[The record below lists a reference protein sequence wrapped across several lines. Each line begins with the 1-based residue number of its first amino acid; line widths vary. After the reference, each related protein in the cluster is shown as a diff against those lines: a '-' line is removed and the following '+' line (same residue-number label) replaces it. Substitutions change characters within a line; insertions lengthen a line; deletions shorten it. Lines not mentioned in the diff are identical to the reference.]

1 MTERTRALRTHCK
14 KSAKHLP
21 LPAIYDA
28 YESLQATAGITR
40 VAKRCSDPLK
50 VERLHG
56 QHFETVRQ
64 AKDEALDWLLWY
76 NQTRLHST
84 LNYVSPMQY
93 EQNWA
98 RDTAPPASLT
108 AGAK

>member
-1 MTERTRALRTHCK
+1 MSRNGNCWDNAWSETLFG
-14 KSAKHLP
+14 S
-21 LPAIYDA
+21 
-28 YESLQATAGITR
+28 
-40 VAKRCSDPLK
+40 LK

-98 RDTAPPASLT
+98 RDTVSSASLT
-108 AGAK
+108 VGAK

>member
-1 MTERTRALRTHCK
+1 MEPAPCGNS
-14 KSAKHLP
+14 KSGCPSPK
-21 LPAIYDA
+21 
-28 YESLQATAGITR
+28 
-40 VAKRCSDPLK
+40 
-50 VERLHG
+50 ERLHG

-93 EQNWA
+93 EQNWRA
-98 RDTAPPASLT
+98 TRRPLQV
-108 AGAK
+108 

>member
-1 MTERTRALRTHCK
+1 M
-14 KSAKHLP
+14 
-21 LPAIYDA
+21 
-28 YESLQATAGITR
+28 
-40 VAKRCSDPLK
+40 
-50 VERLHG
+50 ERLHG

-98 RDTAPPASLT
+98 LQNRLRCYSVPWRCSNGGSDSSQRRHRRPRHYP
-108 AGAK
+108 KQFVEF